1 MKALSRHATA
11 IRPSPTLS
19 LNARLN
25 ERVRAGERVL
35 NLCVGEPDFA
45 MPEGGRTAAL
55 HALAAGVDRY
65 TDVAGLPE
73 LRARIQRKLHEQ
85 NGLDVGPDQIV
96 VSAGAKHALYNAFF
110 VLCEAGDEVIV
121 PAPYWVTYPEQ
132 VRAVGATPVIVPT
145 HADTAYKLTAARLEE
160 AITARTKAIVLNSPG
175 NPTGAT
181 YTERELAE
189 LAAVVE
195 RYDLYVVEDLIYEH
209 FFYEEGTAP
218 SMTAF
223 PALRERTVLVNG
235 VSKSCAMTGWRVG
248 YTVASPEIS
257 ALVRRIQSQCTS
269 NVAAIAQH
277 AALGALD
284 DVPWRLLAGYRERR
298 DAAHARLTAIDGIEC
313 LLPTG
318 AFYLFP
324 DISRLLGGDH
334 GGRPL
339 ATADDF
345 CDRLLETTGLGLV
358 PGTAFGAPGHVR
370 ITYATDPAVVAE
382 GLGRLGAFAR
392 EIRRTAVGSR
402 G

>member
-1 MKALSRHATA
+1 MKALSRHAEA

-25 ERVRAGERVL
+25 ERVRAGDRVL
-35 NLCVGEPDFA
+35 NLCVGEPDFP

-55 HALAAGVDRY
+55 NAIAAGADRY

-73 LRARIQRKLHEQ
+73 LRARIQRKLHEE
-85 NGLDVGPDQIV
+85 NGLDVEPDRIV

-110 VLCEAGDEVIV
+110 VLCEEGDEVIV

-145 HADTAYKLTAARLEE
+145 DAGTEYKITAELLEAAV
-160 AITARTKAIVLNSPG
+160 TARTKAVVLNSPG

-189 LAAVVE
+189 LAEVIE
-195 RYDLYVVEDLIYEH
+195 RHDLYVVEDLIYEH
-209 FFYEEGTAP
+209 FFYQDGTVP

-223 PALRERTVLVNG
+223 PSLRERTVLVNG
-235 VSKSCAMTGWRVG
+235 LSKACAMTGWRVG
-248 YTVASPEIS
+248 YTVASRRIS
-257 ALVRRIQSQCTS
+257 ALVRRIQSQSTS
-269 NVAAIAQH
+269 NVTAAAQH

-298 DAAHARLTAIDGIEC
+298 DAAHARLTAIEGIEC

-324 DISRLLGGDH
+324 DVSRLLGGRH
-334 GGRPL
+334 GAVPL

-345 CDRLLETTGLGLV
+345 CDRLLETTGVGLV
-358 PGTAFGAPGHVR
+358 PGTAFGTPGHVR

-382 GLGRLGAFAR
+382 GLDRLAAFAR
-392 EIRRTAVGSR
+392 EISPAAARTAS
-402 G
+402 